1 MRCLLPAWPQCKTT
15 RLIFDQRSLISL
27 GWAGWAGCDIC
38 SLSPDPH
45 HSLSCRRL
53 PRHERAA
60 SAALM
65 FVLMFSLSQLQHWP
79 ECPRQILYQDIIY
92 ADIMFTQ
99 IHNFTEK
106 SPILQSLSKLVVSA
120 QNKGKY
126 YCWELNNKISNDNK
140 TTLWYLI
147 RSMYFTL
154 LVFALWLSINCYVFS
169 VSKYTWKKHLH
180 KSIKHPVKSNEYIL
194 N

>member
-1 MRCLLPAWPQCKTT
+1 MKTLRRYQYNKVYSTRHAGTMVEAGSRSSPVTSPDTAEYFAGVLRPVRCLLGAWPQCKTT

-60 SAALM
+60 SAAWM

-79 ECPRQILYQDIIY
+79 QCPRQILYQDIIY

-126 YCWELNNKISNDNK
+126 YC
-140 TTLWYLI
+140 
-147 RSMYFTL
+147 
-154 LVFALWLSINCYVFS
+154 
-169 VSKYTWKKHLH
+169 
-180 KSIKHPVKSNEYIL
+180 
-194 N
+194 

>member
-1 MRCLLPAWPQCKTT
+1 
-15 RLIFDQRSLISL
+15 
-27 GWAGWAGCDIC
+27 
-38 SLSPDPH
+38 
-45 HSLSCRRL
+45 
-53 PRHERAA
+53 
-60 SAALM
+60 
-65 FVLMFSLSQLQHWP
+65 MFSLRQLQHWP

-180 KSIKHPVKSNEYIL
+180 KSIKRSVKSNEYLLHKL
-194 N
+194 NSQCTYLLGKVYTMKAMCTMVQHTPGPLIDTWQLSCSGCGHLVLRTLSGIFC

>member
-1 MRCLLPAWPQCKTT
+1 
-15 RLIFDQRSLISL
+15 
-27 GWAGWAGCDIC
+27 
-38 SLSPDPH
+38 
-45 HSLSCRRL
+45 
-53 PRHERAA
+53 
-60 SAALM
+60 
-65 FVLMFSLSQLQHWP
+65 MFSLSQLQHWP
-79 ECPRQILYQDIIY
+79 QCPRQILYQDIIY

-180 KSIKHPVKSNEYIL
+180 KSIKRSVKSNEYLL
-194 N
+194 NQTVNEHTYGQGVYNESVSVYDGAAHSPLSIPLIDTWQLSCSGCGHLVLRTLSGIFC